1 MTLGDKAA
9 IDFIKP
15 AMYLI
20 NKLHPLYI
28 NLAQSEKVV
37 YKSIIGKKSMAK
49 KTIGLYD
56 KILGHT
62 AEPLSE
68 VSNMVN
74 YTVNQG
80 RDYAESVVTL
90 YRLFV
95 ALNESR
101 IAVLNEFINHGMSEQ
116 IYSLNKDSLSV
127 ASDYDKLFLL
137 VREQTESLYSIFEGL
152 GFLDKL

>member
-1 MTLGDKAA
+1 
-9 IDFIKP
+9 
-15 AMYLI
+15 
-20 NKLHPLYI
+20 
-28 NLAQSEKVV
+28 
-37 YKSIIGKKSMAK
+37 MAK